1 MVELDHWI
9 GAFFRRLQLLEL
21 LMAKILVTG
30 FRPFNNEAINPSEI
44 LLSEIKEV
52 LSSDEVDT
60 LLLPV
65 SYQNSFAVL
74 MSHLQQNS
82 EYKAILMLGQAGG
95 RDKISLERVA
105 LNWCESGP
113 DEDGHQP
120 AVGPILANAPA
131 AHIADFFPTVW
142 ADILKEV
149 APTAVSSTAGTF
161 VCNTLYFKVLN
172 ELKNKTNALFVHVPY
187 LPEQAALKT
196 KPTPSMPLADQFAVI
211 KKLITLL

>member
-1 MVELDHWI
+1 
-9 GAFFRRLQLLEL
+9 
-21 LMAKILVTG
+21 MAKILVTG
-30 FRPFNNEAINPSEI
+30 FRPFNKEAINPSEI
-44 LLSEIKEV
+44 LLSELGKV
-52 LSSDEVDT
+52 FSSDEVDT

-74 MSHLQQNS
+74 MNHLRATS
-82 EYKAILMLGQAGG
+82 EYKGILMLGQAGG

-105 LNWCESGP
+105 LNWCESGA
-113 DEDGHQP
+113 DEDGYQP
-120 AVGPILANAPA
+120 AVGPIIAGAPA
-131 AHIADFFPTVW
+131 AYIAEFFPTEW

-172 ELKNKTNALFVHVPY
+172 ELKSKSTRTLFVHVPY

-196 KPTPSMPLADQFAVI
+196 KPTPSMPLADQFAAI
-211 KKLITLL
+211 KKLITLF